1 MRIEK
6 LHLDRAITASSAPE
20 LTHVLSSLGKLSAGI
35 PNPCGYINTPARTH
49 AGRSG
54 PMMTARLGQMVT
66 LGLFRLVDNHY
77 GCPTIRKARP
87 RDPVV
92 KAKAGVPRAADAVE
106 EPPMAVQARPT
117 MVVQAPK
124 MAVQAPTMAVQAPTM
139 AARAPPSGC
148 DGGRSPPSGGQS
160 AAEGRC
166 EIQSNLLKL

>member
-1 MRIEK
+1 M
-6 LHLDRAITASSAPE
+6 
-20 LTHVLSSLGKLSAGI
+20 GKMSAGI
-35 PNPCGYINTPARTH
+35 PNPCGYINKPARTH

-66 LGLFRLVDNHY
+66 LGLFRLADNHY

-92 KAKAGVPRAADAVE
+92 KAKAGAPSAADAVE

-117 MVVQAPK
+117 

>member
-1 MRIEK
+1 M
-6 LHLDRAITASSAPE
+6 
-20 LTHVLSSLGKLSAGI
+20 SAGI
-35 PNPCGYINTPARTH
+35 PNPCGYINQPARTH
-49 AGRSG
+49 AGRSE

-66 LGLFRLVDNHY
+66 LGLFRLADNHY

-92 KAKAGVPRAADAVE
+92 KAKAGAPSAADAVE
-106 EPPMAVQARPT
+106 EPPMAVQVR
-117 MVVQAPK
+117 
-124 MAVQAPTMAVQAPTM
+124 PTMAVQAPTM

-148 DGGRSPPSGGQS
+148 DGGRSPPSGGRG